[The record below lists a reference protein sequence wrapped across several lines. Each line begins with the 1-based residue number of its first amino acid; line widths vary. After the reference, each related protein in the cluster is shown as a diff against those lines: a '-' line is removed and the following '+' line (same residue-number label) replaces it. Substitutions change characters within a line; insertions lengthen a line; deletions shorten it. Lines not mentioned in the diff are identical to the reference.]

1 MAHPAAQHED
11 RSHISRRPA
20 AAADRIAV
28 VVAGSLVIGLV
39 AAVVVL
45 AVLPLPPRENVVT
58 GAVLLPWPWAW
69 LRWAVA
75 VGLLIHLFVIETLV
89 APPIRH
95 RTFWYA
101 VSADEIDLQHGF
113 LITTRVVIPM
123 NRVQHL
129 KLEHGPLADRFG
141 VANLEI
147 HTAAGA
153 VPLPA
158 IDATEA
164 DALRRR
170 IGELAGLADDV

>member
-1 MAHPAAQHED
+1 MTTAPLPGDQTSG
-11 RSHISRRPA
+11 RQRLSRRALSYWRVSGLLWSVPVVGA
-20 AAADRIAV
+20 A
-28 VVAGSLVIGLV
+28 
-39 AAVVVL
+39 
-45 AVLPLPPRENVVT
+45 VT